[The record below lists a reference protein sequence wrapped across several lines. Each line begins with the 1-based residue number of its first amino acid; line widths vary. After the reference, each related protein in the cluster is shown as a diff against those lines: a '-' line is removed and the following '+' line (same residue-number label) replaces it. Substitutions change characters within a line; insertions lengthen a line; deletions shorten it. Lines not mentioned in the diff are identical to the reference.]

1 MSQQPQETCGD
12 LGMTAKQAE
21 WEAGYLQPQ
30 ETANVHI
37 AAQKAAD
44 KILRGIEKATY
55 NRDWIVG
62 IINTA
67 IAAEEQKRADWNV
80 VIEDLEQQL
89 AAERSRNKEL
99 QDEIERLKR

>member
-1 MSQQPQETCGD
+1 MSEQPQEPCGD

-55 NRDWIVG
+55 NRAWIVG
-62 IINTA
+62 IIN
-67 IAAEEQKRADWNV
+67 AALGKAHQDGWYEGRNYEIK
-80 VIEDLEQQL
+80 L
-89 AAERSRNKEL
+89 AKEG
-99 QDEIERLKR
+99 K